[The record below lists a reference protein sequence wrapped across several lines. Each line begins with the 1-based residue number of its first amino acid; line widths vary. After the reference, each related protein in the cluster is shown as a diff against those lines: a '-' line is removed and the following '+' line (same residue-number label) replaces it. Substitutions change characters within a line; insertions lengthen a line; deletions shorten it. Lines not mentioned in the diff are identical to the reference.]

1 MHFYFGIISNDRPFN
16 IIYCFQNSWKLTK
29 KYFKIWKNHVLEN
42 NIDVNIIVQA
52 NENDHLHMDILTNY
66 YIRKKFLFSS
76 VSNGELF
83 YKQKVYKQLAL
94 RRQIAKQLSVLNP
107 VSISNNKNYRLRKS
121 GVFPL

>member
-1 MHFYFGIISNDRPFN
+1 M
-16 IIYCFQNSWKLTK
+16 Q
-29 KYFKIWKNHVLEN
+29 V
-42 NIDVNIIVQA
+42 